1 VKLYKKK
8 GLGLNTKIDL
18 GGECHNW
25 EIGNL
30 STKKNKLSFKN
41 KERRPEVFKRVER
54 EVLNL

>member
-1 VKLYKKK
+1 
-8 GLGLNTKIDL
+8 LNTKIDL

-41 KERRPEVFKRVER
+41 KERRPEVFKRAER